1 MKKAGI
7 KKLVISMF
15 VIAAGLATAGAVTM
29 FADPGDSSDPIIT
42 LSYIENIL
50 KGEMSFKVVNMEK
63 GQKLVCEQGT
73 ELILRM
79 GKATV
84 NATEKGGLADVTA
97 GYDLADGEEMPANHH
112 LIVPVADGRGITAN
126 NTVIVMVKGDYT
138 LE

>member
-1 MKKAGI
+1 M
-7 KKLVISMF
+7 VISMF
-15 VIAAGLATAGAVTM
+15 VIAAVLATAGAVTM

-50 KGEMSFKVVNMEK
+50 KGEM
-63 GQKLVCEQGT
+63 
-73 ELILRM
+73 LILRM